1 LKQVQVLQERSVSDM
16 KKRLLVFTLIL
27 SVLMI
32 VSSVSCVFADDSA
45 RESYGYTVKVY
56 AGEQGTFTDSKL
68 GVISSDGKIITINDV
83 TPGSSLTINEGTTGL
98 KLNKGSEY
106 YVRGFRIAGHD
117 NDELVANIPA
127 VNADASYE
135 VSYGLKGNMVKYT
148 IMYLDENG
156 DELQASNEYYGM
168 VGDKPVVSYLYIDG
182 YQPNAYNLTKTLVA
196 DESQNIF
203 GFSYISNP
211 EGTTV
216 VETAD
221 GNNSQAGARNA
232 ANGQTAGAN
241 AAANDANANAPAT
254 IVDLDDN
261 ATPQAENAG
270 GTSDI
275 AETDTPKAGISPIA
289 IGGGVAA
296 VAAIAALAAFLI
308 RRRNAEYEDDDE
320 DEDEAYSSDSQHAYS
335 KQE

>member
-1 LKQVQVLQERSVSDM
+1 M
-16 KKRLLVFTLIL
+16 KKRFITLTMLLSMLLIL
-27 SVLMI
+27 SS
-32 VSSVSCVFADDSA
+32 VSSVFATVDEDNA
-45 RESYGYTVKVY
+45 YGHTIKVY
-56 AGEQGTFTDSKL
+56 AGRHGHFTKTPEGGKLSDS
-68 GVISSDGKIITINDV
+68 GKTITISKDSGTSV
-83 TPGSSLTINEGTTGL
+83 TIDPTTTGL
-98 KLNKGSEY
+98 VVDDGEY
-106 YVRGFRIAGHD
+106 YARGFREAGHD
-117 NDELVANIPA
+117 NDEQMANANINP
-127 VNADASYE
+127 VDEDISYE
-135 VSYGLKGNMVKYT
+135 VAYGIKGGMVKYT
-148 IMYLDENG
+148 IMYVDENG
-156 DELQASNEYYGM
+156 DELQPSNEYYGM

-221 GNNSQAGARNA
+221 GNNGQAGARNA

-335 KQE
+335 QQE

>member
-1 LKQVQVLQERSVSDM
+1 M
-16 KKRLLVFTLIL
+16 KKRFITLTMLLSMLLIL
-27 SVLMI
+27 SS
-32 VSSVSCVFADDSA
+32 VSSVFATVDEDNA
-45 RESYGYTVKVY
+45 YGYTIKVY
-56 AGEQGTFTDSKL
+56 AGRHGHFTKEPEGGT
-68 GVISSDGKIITINDV
+68 ISDKGKTITISKSS
-83 TPGSSLTINEGTTGL
+83 GSSVTIDPTTTGL
-98 KLNKGSEY
+98 VVDDEEY
-106 YVRGFRIAGHD
+106 YARGFREAGHD
-117 NDELVANIPA
+117 NDEQMAKANINP
-127 VNADASYE
+127 VDEDISYE
-135 VSYGLKGNMVKYT
+135 VAYGIKGGMVKYT
-148 IMYLDENG
+148 IMYVDENG
-156 DELQASNEYYGM
+156 DELQPSNEYYGM

-221 GNNSQAGARNA
+221 GNNGQAGARNA
-232 ANGQTAGAN
+232 ANGQTAGAD

-270 GTSDI
+270 NGATDI
-275 AETDTPKAGISPIA
+275 ADTDTPKAGISPIA

-335 KQE
+335 QQE